1 MAYLKL
7 LLHTAV
13 CGTVHLPSLQQLSCD
28 VLPRSAGKFLAAVTG
43 SLTQLRITPEQEED
57 EDPPPG
63 GTDVLAR
70 AVNRLTSLKCLQ
82 LGRYCCSREVLLA
95 LRELTCLT
103 QLKLCDRYTSVRDV
117 SSRQLGLG
125 GWGDG
130 NFLDL
135 LSIVVGHLAPRLLAH
150 ACSCKWPVACHAGS
164 RVIICHCMACVCRQP
179 LTRNLSHVSCLPY
192 LPTALHS

>member
-1 MAYLKL
+1 M
-7 LLHTAV
+7 
-13 CGTVHLPSLQQLSCD
+13 
-28 VLPRSAGKFLAAVTG
+28 TG

-130 NFLDL
+130 NFLGSAIDCCRTFGATVAGTRMQL
-135 LSIVVGHLAPRLLAH
+135 QV
-150 ACSCKWPVACHAGS
+150 ACSMS
-164 RVIICHCMACVCRQP
+164 CRQP
-179 LTRNLSHVSCLPY
+179 CNHLPLHGMRLSPTGYAQPLTCL
-192 LPTALHS
+192 LPPIPSDSIALMTDMPNSSFSSSNHILG